1 LNEKN
6 SLREE
11 ILAGRKFG
19 GLLPKLPNPQ
29 NCLPAKISSLKVV
42 SAFLKN
48 SIDVFRSVEGT
59 CTREFK
65 RCPHKFLQG

>member
-29 NCLPAKISSLKVV
+29 NCLPAKISSLSSKYIP
-42 SAFLKN
+42 K
-48 SIDVFRSVEGT
+48 
-59 CTREFK
+59 
-65 RCPHKFLQG
+65 KFYWRV